1 MDWKLTKSLY
11 ILVFL
16 IINLA
21 LIFMFY
27 NKQQDS
33 VKKIEDAPSVLE
45 KTDIDVSGL
54 PEHEPMKL
62 NVLTAETEDFEDI
75 EEAEAS
81 DIESSENSNSLTVE
95 FEEGDAAPWM
105 DPESLE
111 QYKTES
117 IYRGGDYEYDEMM
130 SKENRRIFN
139 QHFEGL
145 PIFNHESA
153 RLIFRGEG
161 PEAEVYEQAYLKNL
175 RENSYSTPAA
185 VRNPKE
191 GVIDLYQR
199 DRISEE
205 AVVENARLG
214 YYVILNEGD
223 QVMLRPKWEF
233 RISDQGVEKTIYI
246 DAISETE
253 DIIESE

>member
-21 LIFMFY
+21 LVFMFY

-33 VKKIEDAPSVLE
+33 VKMIEDTPSVLE
-45 KTDIDVSGL
+45 ETGIDVSAV
-54 PEHEPMKL
+54 PDHEPKKL
-62 NVLTAETEDFEDI
+62 NVVTGEAEDFEDV
-75 EEAEAS
+75 EGVDES
-81 DIESSENSNSLTVE
+81 DIESSENSHSLVIE
-95 FEEGDAAPWM
+95 FEEGGSAPSM
-105 DPESLE
+105 EPESLE
-111 QYKTES
+111 QYKSES
-117 IYRGGDYEYDEMM
+117 VYRGGEYEYDEVM
-130 SKENRRIFN
+130 SKANRRIFN
-139 QHFEGL
+139 QQFEDL

-153 RLIFRGEG
+153 RLVFRGEG
-161 PEAEVYEQAYLKNL
+161 PKAKMYEQAHLKNL

-185 VRNPKE
+185 VRDPKQ

-205 AVVENARLG
+205 AVIENARLG
-214 YYVILNEGD
+214 YYVILNDGD

>member
-16 IINLA
+16 VINLS
-21 LIFMFY
+21 LVFMLY

-33 VKKIEDAPSVLE
+33 VKKIESTPNVLE
-45 KTDIDVSGL
+45 ETDIDVSAL

-62 NVLTAETEDFEDI
+62 NVLTGEAEDFKNVEEIDEDDI
-75 EEAEAS
+75 EMANANHS
-81 DIESSENSNSLTVE
+81 ITVE
-95 FEEGDAAPWM
+95 FGEGDQAPAM
-105 DPESLE
+105 DRESLE
-111 QYKTES
+111 QYKAES
-117 IYRGGDYEYDEMM
+117 VYSGKEYEYDEVM
-130 SKENRRIFN
+130 SNGNRMIFN
-139 QHFEGL
+139 QQFEDL

-153 RLIFRGEG
+153 RLVFRGEG
-161 PEAEVYEQAYLKNL
+161 EEAEAYEQAHLKNL
-175 RENSYSTPAA
+175 RENSYSTPVA
-185 VRNPKE
+185 VRDPKQ

-205 AVVENARLG
+205 AVIENARLG
-214 YYVILNEGD
+214 YYVILNDGE

-233 RISDQGVEKTIYI
+233 RILDQGVEKTIYI